1 MGYLIKSN
9 VINALEEDM
18 QDTMM
23 CYEGKREKDIIAFCY
38 KQMRRTIEELPQYW
52 PDDVVEDTG
61 LTTEQIRELKERDTA
76 KAPQLEEDEPVPPE
90 LLEDGHEDPVEY
102 IARKY
107 NIRSGD
113 FDKPSEIP
121 DTDLLDT

>member
-1 MGYLIKSN
+1 MTVAELFN
-9 VINALEEDM
+9 LLLE
-18 QDTMM
+18 
-23 CYEGKREKDIIAFCY
+23 
-38 KQMRRTIEELPQYW
+38 
-52 PDDVVEDTG
+52 G
-61 LTTEQIRELKERDTA
+61 LESGRLQG
-76 KAPQLEEDEPVPPE
+76 DEPVSPE
-90 LLEDGHEDPVEY
+90 LFEDRHEDPVEY